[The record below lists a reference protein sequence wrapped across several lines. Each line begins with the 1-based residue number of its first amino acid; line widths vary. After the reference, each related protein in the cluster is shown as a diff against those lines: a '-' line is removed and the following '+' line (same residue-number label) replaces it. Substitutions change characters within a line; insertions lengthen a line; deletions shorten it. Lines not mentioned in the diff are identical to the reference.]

1 MDNNPLKQYQLM
13 SDSVVSK
20 APWLATLRQQAMSAF
35 MARGFPNHKTEAWKY
50 VRLNPLREDSFMA
63 ASRNTID
70 LDRVAPWLLPDCYHM
85 VFINGFWQAA
95 LSTLP
100 ATGVHFRELSTVLRE
115 QPDLLRPYFEG
126 VDLNQ
131 SLLALNSAL
140 CQEGLVLRIEAGC
153 RLTQPLQLLFLYDED
168 TATSQQRHVIQVEA
182 EACVQVIE
190 QHVALND
197 HVGFTNALWHI
208 DLAQQAQLSWQQ
220 WLSHRP
226 GNIYIGHYA
235 VKQQAHSEFAGLSF
249 VEGGAV
255 VRTFFDQC
263 FQGEHA
269 RCSMK
274 GLTTTFGEQQI
285 DQHLCMR
292 HTVPH
297 CHSEQFFK
305 GMADDRSRLIFNGK
319 VIVDRDAQKTD
330 ATQHH
335 QNLLLSRQA
344 EIYTK
349 PELEIYAND
358 VKCAHGATVGQL
370 SDDALFYLKAR
381 GLTEEQARRVLM
393 VAFGQELIDAIE
405 FLPLRE
411 RMAAFMAVQ

>member
-1 MDNNPLKQYQLM
+1 MDSNLLKQYQFM
-13 SDSVVSK
+13 GDRVNSTT
-20 APWLATLRQQAMSAF
+20 PWLAQLRQQAMAAF
-35 MARGFPNHKTEAWKY
+35 MELGFPSHKAEAWKY
-50 VRLNPLREDSFMA
+50 LRLNALREHSFTA
-63 ASRNTID
+63 ASRKDID
-70 LDRVAPWLLPDCYHM
+70 LDRVAPWLLPDCHHV
-85 VFINGFWQAA
+85 VFINGFWQAT
-95 LSTLP
+95 LSSLP
-100 ATGVHFRELSTVLRE
+100 DSGVHFRELSTVLSE
-115 QPDLLRPYFEG
+115 QPDLLRPYFEE

-131 SLLALNSAL
+131 SLLALNNAL
-140 CQEGLVLRIEAGC
+140 CQEGLVLRVEAGC
-153 RLTQPLQLLFLYDED
+153 QLTQPLQLLFLYDQD
-168 TATSQQRHVIQVEA
+168 TATSQQRHLVQVEA
-182 EACVQVIE
+182 EAKVQVIE
-190 QHVALND
+190 QHVALTD
-197 HVGFTNALWHI
+197 QASFTNALWHI
-208 DLAQQAQLSWQQ
+208 DLAEQARVSWQQ
-220 WLSHRP
+220 WLSHQPRS
-226 GNIYIGHYA
+226 IYITHYA

-255 VRTFFDQC
+255 VRSFFDQC
-263 FQGEHA
+263 FQGEYA

-274 GLTTTFGEQQI
+274 GLTMTFGEQQI

-292 HTVPH
+292 HAVPH
-297 CHSEQFFK
+297 CHSEQYFK

-370 SDDALFYLKAR
+370 SEDALFYLKTR

-411 RMAAFMAVQ
+411 RIAAFMAVQ